1 MIMDKKNNNF
11 RYVAGACFVIEALRI
26 IINHIVAG
34 YTSFDPWTLVLIVG
48 YALIAASMFASVDI
62 LTSVGGGFLAADA
75 INTLITIT
83 KILLYLLD
91 YFRDDFLIYS
101 LQVTSLFIRSVVC
114 ILFVVIG
121 LNRKNAKTI
130 SIVAAAL
137 LVVQFLLTTLYNNIP
152 SRYNN
157 IHSSSFHLNFTDILF
172 NTILIIGTIMIGL
185 VLNIDD
191 VKTSSGKTASSNNIN
206 LTTPAENQIDR
217 LAKLKDLLDNGV
229 ISQEEFDAK
238 KKQILGQ

>member
-1 MIMDKKNNNF
+1 MEKKNNNF
-11 RYVAGACFVIEALRI
+11 RYVAGACFVIEVLDI
-26 IINHIVAG
+26 IISNIVAG
-34 YTSFDPWTLVLIVG
+34 NTLFNPWTLVLIVG

-75 INTLITIT
+75 IQSLITVI
-83 KILLYLLD
+83 KISLYLWD
-91 YFRDDFLIYS
+91 YIRDDFLS
-101 LQVTSLFIRSVVC
+101 FSFQVTSLFIWAVVC

-137 LVVQFLLTTLYNNIP
+137 LVVKFLLTTLSN
-152 SRYNN
+152 
-157 IHSSSFHLNFTDILF
+157 SFHLNFTNILF
-172 NTILIIGTIMIGL
+172 NTIPIIGTIMIGL

-191 VKTSSGKTASSNNIN
+191 VKTSSGKTASSNSIN

-217 LAKLKDLLDNGV
+217 LTKLKDLLDNGV

>member
-1 MIMDKKNNNF
+1 MIMEKKNNNF
-11 RYVAGACFVIEALRI
+11 RYVAGACFVIKVLYI
-26 IINHIVAG
+26 IISNIVAG
-34 YTSFDPWTLVLIVG
+34 YTLFNPSTLVTILG

-62 LTSVGGGFLAADA
+62 LTSVGGGILAADT
-75 INTLITIT
+75 IKSLISIT
-83 KILLYLLD
+83 KIMLYLWD
-91 YFRDDFLIYS
+91 YFRDSLDFLLS
-101 LQVTSLFIRSVVC
+101 LTPAFILSVVY

-137 LVVQFLLTTLYNNIP
+137 LVVNFLVTVLSN
-152 SRYNN
+152 
-157 IHSSSFHLNFTDILF
+157 SSSDLHFGNILF
-172 NTILIIGTIMIGL
+172 NYILLIIGTIMIGL
-185 VLNIDD
+185 ALNIDD
-191 VKTSSGKTASSNNIN
+191 VKASSGKTASLNSIN

-217 LAKLKDLLDNGV
+217 LTKLKDLLDNGV

>member
-1 MIMDKKNNNF
+1 MIIMEKKNNNF
-11 RYVAGACFVIEALRI
+11 RYVAGACFVIEVLDI
-26 IINHIVAG
+26 IISNIVAG
-34 YTSFDPWTLVLIVG
+34 NTLFNPWTLVLIVG

-75 INTLITIT
+75 IQSLITVI
-83 KILLYLLD
+83 KISLYLWD
-91 YFRDDFLIYS
+91 YIRDDFLS
-101 LQVTSLFIRSVVC
+101 FSFQVTSLFIWAVVC

-137 LVVQFLLTTLYNNIP
+137 LVVKFLLTTLSN
-152 SRYNN
+152 
-157 IHSSSFHLNFTDILF
+157 SFHLNFTNILF
-172 NTILIIGTIMIGL
+172 NTIPIIGTIMIGL

-191 VKTSSGKTASSNNIN
+191 VKTSSGKTASSNSIN

-217 LAKLKDLLDNGV
+217 LTKLKDLLDNGV